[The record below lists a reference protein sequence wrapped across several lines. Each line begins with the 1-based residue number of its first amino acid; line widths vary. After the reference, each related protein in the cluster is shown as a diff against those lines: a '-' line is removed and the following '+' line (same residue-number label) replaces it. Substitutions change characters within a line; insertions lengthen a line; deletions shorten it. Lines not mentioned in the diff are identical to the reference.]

1 MDTMLIEVNSSK
13 GMRLLKDLEDLK
25 IIRVLEMKS
34 NGKKTMSE
42 KYEGKISKK
51 TANALQKQI
60 AESRKEWERNF

>member
-25 IIRVLEMKS
+25 IIRVLEMKT

-51 TANALQKQI
+51 TATALQKQV